1 MRALSFSVLALILVA
16 ACGNTNGPQ
25 LQFRAISTAQ
35 GDFTVTPADELQIPP
50 TRTLP
55 TPTPGGVNRADP

>member
-16 ACGNTNGPQ
+16 ACGNSDEQP
-25 LQFRAISTAQ
+25 LQFRAISSTQ
-35 GDFTVTPADELQIPP
+35 GAFTVTPADDLIIPP